1 MRNVYNVIYLVGYP
15 RNEYEFDKLVSTVVR
30 AS

>member
-15 RNEYEFDKLVSTVVR
+15 QNGNEFDKLVSTMVR